1 MADEQ
6 GKKHRMGQVAKTVLA
21 VIGGITVVVVL
32 LVAALVYELNFA
44 VSTVDTSTSP
54 DGRYTLELQSVGEP
68 MFFSSASVRLVLK
81 FGRYEVSRVDTS
93 IADDGA
99 QARPSNWQVSWE
111 DTGAEVRLRGSEQS
125 DELVTMGFD
134 GSVSRGR
141 AVADESLGELP
152 DASAG
157 TDETGTPQA
166 PTGDDTMS
174 SELAQEEA
182 EEIDAGYR
190 AVYDAVLK
198 PQGYGF
204 QVTSNAKG
212 DEQIILSKD
221 SEKVV
226 LLIYDRE
233 SANGACALFA
243 LESCPVEDYGSWSI
257 DNASLLDE
265 YAYVHETGQVIAS
278 GKTSW
283 SDGGSQEFRDAT
295 GE

>member
-21 VIGGITVVVVL
+21 VIGGITVVTVL
-32 LVAALVYELNFA
+32 LVAALVYELSYA

-68 MFFSSASVRLVLK
+68 LFFSSANVRLLLK

-99 QARPSNWQVSWE
+99 RARPSNWQVSWE
-111 DTGAEVRLRGSEQS
+111 DTGAEVRLKGSEQS

-141 AVADESLGELP
+141 AVADESLGDLP
-152 DASAG
+152 NATA
-157 TDETGTPQA
+157 DETSAPQS
-166 PTGDDTMS
+166 PTGDDGMS

-190 AVYDAVLK
+190 AVYDAALK

-243 LESCPVEDYGSWSI
+243 LESCPVEGYGSWSI

-283 SDGGSQEFRDAT
+283 SDAGSQEFRDAT

>member
-1 MADEQ
+1 MASEQ
-6 GKKHRMGQVAKTVLA
+6 GKKHRMGQMAKTVLA
-21 VIGGITVVVVL
+21 VIGGITVVTVL
-32 LVAALVYELNFA
+32 LVAALVYELSYA

-68 MFFSSASVRLVLK
+68 LFFSSANVRLLLK

-99 QARPSNWQVSWE
+99 RARPSNWQVSWE
-111 DTGAEVRLRGSEQS
+111 DTGAEVRLKGSEQS

-141 AVADESLGELP
+141 AVADESLGDLP
-152 DASAG
+152 NATA
-157 TDETGTPQA
+157 DETSAPQS
-166 PTGDDTMS
+166 PTGDDGMS

-283 SDGGSQEFRDAT
+283 SDAGSQEFRDAT